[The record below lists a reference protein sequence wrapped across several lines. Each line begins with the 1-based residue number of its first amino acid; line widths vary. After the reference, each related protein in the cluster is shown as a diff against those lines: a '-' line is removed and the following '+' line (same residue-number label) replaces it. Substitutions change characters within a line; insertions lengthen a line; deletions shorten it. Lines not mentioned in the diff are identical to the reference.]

1 MSVSNM
7 ASMTMSTATST
18 AAAASATSS
27 AMSMSMGGS
36 STCKISML
44 WNWTTIDACFLSSSW
59 HITSKGMFA
68 ASCIGVIFLVV
79 SLEFFRRIS
88 KEYDLAILR
97 QFQRKIA
104 AQDSRKSPNCS
115 TSCGIGSQLVM
126 FRASPLQQLIRAV
139 LHAATF
145 GIAYII
151 MLLAMYFN
159 GYLIICIF
167 IGAGL
172 GKFLCDWPAQRMTV
186 RGLMAHQKDH
196 TIEEPTVCCG

>member
-27 AMSMSMGGS
+27 AMSMSMG
-36 STCKISML
+36 
-44 WNWTTIDACFLSSSW
+44 FLSSSW